1 MKDEYGSVTIRFFN
15 NAEPEVEFKGRIEPR
30 DISQR
35 SIYFLR
41 MGYATMYIPERQKW
55 EREHP
60 EEVMKLLNKDK
71 IAGAAA
77 KKTADEA
84 RAASIAADKALLVHA
99 LKLRE
104 YLDRQQVQTVSWIDT
119 RDMVADALNKGTI
132 EREAVRE
139 FFSVGKWLVNTP

>member
-55 EREHP
+55 ERLQGRHRVQIFRP
-60 EEVMKLLNKDK
+60 NPKHLRK
-71 IAGAAA
+71 AGQP
-77 KKTADEA
+77 
-84 RAASIAADKALLVHA
+84 SHGH
-99 LKLRE
+99 
-104 YLDRQQVQTVSWIDT
+104 QTGLGSQ
-119 RDMVADALNKGTI
+119 A
-132 EREAVRE
+132 
-139 FFSVGKWLVNTP
+139 